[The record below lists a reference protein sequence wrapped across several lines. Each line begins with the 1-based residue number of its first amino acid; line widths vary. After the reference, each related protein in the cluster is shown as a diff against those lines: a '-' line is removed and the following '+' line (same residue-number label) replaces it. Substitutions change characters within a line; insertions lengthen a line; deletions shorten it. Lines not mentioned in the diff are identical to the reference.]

1 MRAVVQRV
9 LEAEVVINNKI
20 YSNIEKGL
28 LIFVGI
34 EESDNDED
42 VKWLTKKISMMRI
55 FSDNDGLMNLSLKD
69 LNFNVLI
76 ISQFTLHSMTKKGN
90 RPSFI
95 KAAKP
100 EIAIPI
106 YNNFCNSFKV
116 EIGEG
121 RVFTGVFG
129 ADMKIKLTNDGP
141 VTIIIDSKKKE

>member
-1 MRAVVQRV
+1 MRAVIQRV
-9 LEAEVVINNKI
+9 LEAEVVINNRI

-42 VKWLTKKISMMRI
+42 IKWLTKKISMMRI
-55 FSDNDGLMNLSLKD
+55 FSDNDGLMNLSLID
-69 LNFNVLI
+69 LNYNVLI

-106 YNNFCNSFKV
+106 YKNFCNSFKE
-116 EIGEG
+116 EIGEE